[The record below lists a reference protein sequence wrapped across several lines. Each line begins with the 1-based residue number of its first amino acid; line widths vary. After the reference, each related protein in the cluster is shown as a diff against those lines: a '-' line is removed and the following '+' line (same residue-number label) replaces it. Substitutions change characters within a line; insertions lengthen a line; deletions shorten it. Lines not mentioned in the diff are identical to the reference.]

1 MTLSSKAVTSILMNM
16 MLPELPKQN
25 KKLEAKFG
33 IRLKKWLEQNPCSS
47 CSIENKHTSGT
58 SIPFSVVEEK
68 QINYA
73 LAISGDR
80 GTLIRV
86 EGRAGEPDYI
96 WARRMPAFIVI
107 KYPKEFSMISIDNF
121 LFEKKRS
128 TRKSLTMQRAREIS
142 TITVK
147 L

>member
-1 MTLSSKAVTSILMNM
+1 ME
-16 MLPELPKQN
+16 LPDLPKQN

-33 IRLKKWLEQNPCSS
+33 LRLKKWLEKNPRSS
-47 CSIENKHTSGT
+47 CSIENKQTTGT
-58 SIPFSVVEEK
+58 SIPFSCVEEK

-73 LAISGDR
+73 LAIASDK

-86 EGRAGEPDYI
+86 EGRGGEPDYI
-96 WARRMPAFIVI
+96 WARSMPAYIVI
-107 KYPKEFSMISIDNF
+107 KYPKEFSMIPIGTF